1 MENDISASLTEEW
14 SKMVNPR
21 LIVNRWIRSYTKA
34 WLKKDAKA
42 IAALFTEDAI
52 YNSHPFRPATHSRK
66 SILDYTLGALDVGQ
80 VYEVRFGKPV
90 VEGSRAAVEYWT
102 TMKEKVE
109 DVTLAGCV
117 MLRFAK
123 NGLCTEL
130 HDYWVLQTGK
140 IQAPLN
146 WGPLKKGSPLL
157 SNRP

>member
-1 MENDISASLTEEW
+1 MANT
-14 SKMVNPR
+14 R
-21 LIVNRWIRSYTKA
+21 LAVSRWVRNYTKA

-42 IAALFTEDAI
+42 ITSLFTEDAT
-52 YNSHPFRPATHSRK
+52 YHSHPFRPVTQGRK

-117 MLRFAK
+117 MLHFAK
-123 NGLCTEL
+123 NGLCKEL
-130 HDYWVLQTGK
+130 HDYWVLQSGK
-140 IQAPLN
+140 VPTSPK
-146 WGPLKKGSPLL
+146 WGH
-157 SNRP
+157 

>member
-1 MENDISASLTEEW
+1 MAST
-14 SKMVNPR
+14 R
-21 LIVNRWIRSYTKA
+21 LIVNRWIRNYTKA

-42 IAALFTEDAI
+42 IASLFTEDAT
-52 YNSHPFRPATHSRK
+52 YHSHPFRPMTHGRK

-117 MLRFAK
+117 MLHFTK
-123 NGLCTEL
+123 SGLCNEL
-130 HDYWVLQTGK
+130 HDYWVLQSGR
-140 IQAPLN
+140 LS
-146 WGPLKKGSPLL
+146 GPSSSKPHVSP
-157 SNRP
+157 PA

>member
-1 MENDISASLTEEW
+1 MAST
-14 SKMVNPR
+14 R
-21 LIVNRWIRSYTKA
+21 LLVNRWIRSYTKS

-42 IAALFTEDAI
+42 IASLFSEDAT
-52 YNSHPFRPATHSRK
+52 YHSHPFRPVTHGKK

-117 MLRFAK
+117 MLHFAK
-123 NGLCTEL
+123 NGLCREL
-130 HDYWVLQTGK
+130 RDYWVLQTGK
-140 IQAPLN
+140 VQVPAN
-146 WGPLKKGSPLL
+146 WGH
-157 SNRP
+157 

>member
-1 MENDISASLTEEW
+1 MTSTRLT
-14 SKMVNPR
+14 
-21 LIVNRWIRSYTKA
+21 VNRWIHNYTKA

-42 IAALFTEDAI
+42 ITSLFTEDAT
-52 YNSHPFRPATHSRK
+52 YHSHPFRPVTQGRK

-90 VEGSRAAVEYWT
+90 VEGSRTAVEYWT

-123 NGLCTEL
+123 SGLCKEL
-130 HDYWVLQTGK
+130 HDYWVLQTGR
-140 IQAPLN
+140 QQVPLN
-146 WGPLKKGSPLL
+146 WG
-157 SNRP
+157 R